1 MAEFTKLPDR
11 LMDYDAPVIAEY
23 LRLHD
28 GILPDNVKYVST
40 GAFRDCTELKRL
52 IVPDGTEIY
61 SDACEPL
68 TGLEEPV
75 FNVSRTKLYR
85 YPEGFTEEE
94 YILPDGTEIIKN
106 GAFFKNG
113 NIRRVVV
120 PETVRIIEAYAFNHC
135 FRLSEVV
142 IKNPGITIG
151 NNAFCYCNRH
161 LKIKTPNPDIP
172 DNCGIVDTSFLVR
185 EECHDIPTIHCSDR
199 VFEDL
204 CAECGKGNADK
215 MWELAGYF
223 AEKKNKDFYR
233 LASNFWKYRA
243 FMFGCSEAAQWF
255 AEREITNP
263 GEPLAAAHWE
273 RPYGNVDSDL
283 FRALGFPF
291 LTAPVSYIYK
301 VDDDGIVLAQ
311 GPFCSQEREDFD
323 HCEYYYDWYLLNEH
337 LAPIE
342 GVSPIR
348 NQSADDVKDSRQYKE
363 MHDRAVAAL
372 NLV

>member
-1 MAEFTKLPDR
+1 MADFTKLPDE
-11 LMDYDAPVIAEY
+11 LMGYDASVIAEY

-52 IVPDGTEIY
+52 IVPDDTEIY

-75 FNVSRTKLYR
+75 FNVSHTMLYR

-94 YILPDGTEIIKN
+94 YILPDGTEIIMDS
-106 GAFFKNG
+106 AFSNRY
-113 NIRRVVV
+113 IRRVII
-120 PETVRIIEAYAFNHC
+120 PESVMEIKNFAFYHC
-135 FRLSEVV
+135 PKLTEIV
-142 IKNPGITIG
+142 IKNPDVKICSS
-151 NNAFCYCNRH
+151 AFNYCNWH
-161 LKIKTPNPDIP
+161 LKVETPNPDIP
-172 DNCGIVDTSFLVR
+172 DNCGIFNPYFLQR
-185 EECHDIPTIHCSDR
+185 EFGFDISTDHCSDP
-199 VFEDL
+199 VFKEL
-204 CAECGKGNADK
+204 CSECGKGNADK

-233 LASNFWKYRA
+233 LAANFWRYRA
-243 FMFGCSEAAQWF
+243 FMFGSTKATQWF

-291 LTAPVSYIYK
+291 LTAPVRYIYK

-363 MHDRAVAAL
+363 MHDRAVAEL

>member
-1 MAEFTKLPDR
+1 MANFTKLPDS
-11 LMDYDAPVIAEY
+11 LMGYDAPVIAEY

-52 IVPDGTEIY
+52 IVPDDTEIY
-61 SDACEPL
+61 NDACEPL

-94 YILPDGTEIIKN
+94 YTLPVGTEIIKN

-120 PETVRIIEAYAFNHC
+120 PETVRIIEAFAFNHC
-135 FRLSEVV
+135 FSLSEVV
-142 IKNPGITIG
+142 INNPGITIR

-204 CAECGKGNADK
+204 CAACGKGNADK

-233 LASNFWKYRA
+233 LAANFWRYRA
-243 FMFGCSEAAQWF
+243 LMYGSSEAKQWF
-255 AEREITNP
+255 TDREITNP
-263 GEPLAAAHWE
+263 GEPLAAALLE

-291 LTAPVSYIYK
+291 FSAPVSYIYK

-311 GPFCSQEREDFD
+311 GS
-323 HCEYYYDWYLLNEH
+323 L
-337 LAPIE
+337 
-342 GVSPIR
+342 
-348 NQSADDVKDSRQYKE
+348 
-363 MHDRAVAAL
+363 
-372 NLV
+372 